1 MTRLLTAMWLL
12 AVTLSVTLLPVVA
25 VAGNLQTGGPA

>member
-12 AVTLSVTLLPVVA
+12 AVTTAVTLTPILA
-25 VAGNLQTGGPA
+25 QAQNLQTGGPV